1 MEGYQWGR
9 GEENGWKGTENRK
22 DNRQV
27 QNRQGEV
34 KKVQEMEKPKNL
46 YVQSMDMN
54 WRWGN
59 GGGWGDTGRRG
70 CKGIKNG
77 TPVIA

>member
-34 KKVQEMEKPKNL
+34 TN
-46 YVQSMDMN
+46 SI
-54 WRWGN
+54 GN
-59 GGGWGDTGRRG
+59 REAQKLI
-70 CKGIKNG
+70 C
-77 TPVIA
+77 